1 LVAVVAKLTVG
12 LSTNEGA
19 AGAITTIVVSFENN
33 FIILSDPLS
42 EIVLVIWAAPANPV
56 P

>member
-1 LVAVVAKLTVG
+1 LLVV
-12 LSTNEGA
+12 
-19 AGAITTIVVSFENN
+19 ENN